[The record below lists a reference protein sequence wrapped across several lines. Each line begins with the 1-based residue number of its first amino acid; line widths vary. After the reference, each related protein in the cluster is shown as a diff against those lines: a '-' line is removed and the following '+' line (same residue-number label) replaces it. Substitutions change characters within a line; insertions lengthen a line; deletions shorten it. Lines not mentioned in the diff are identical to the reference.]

1 MRGETHRP
9 DAPSP
14 IAFETD
20 ARPRAPC
27 IARAP
32 DSAARYHPRRA
43 RRVPPTAPRDASHAF
58 FFENADVTP
67 DIGPPVDIRAPS
79 PPASPLH
86 RRTPL
91 PSPISPDPTLQ
102 PRRWTATPNTSTAS
116 ARRATRLFWSARLAR
131 LARRPDPPGRTP
143 TPPTTTTTSSSPTRR
158 SPAWAPRA
166 PTTAVFESTR
176 RGTITSA
183 TRTPPRAPAW
193 PPRGMATA
201 RAGALDE
208 LAAEDAYAAAL
219 EEEAAR
225 RAMDDELDGAY
236 HAAETASPGMMAR
249 VAAPEDRP
257 RPGAFPGH
265 LPDAGRDGPR
275 VARRPPRKSFAMSGA
290 DPVEYAFD
298 PRAAAEAAAAEAKRE
313 AFRAELDEQMRVKR
327 EMDDARRS
335 GSRPRRRAP
344 GAAPP
349 ASAAEE
355 NTYYDPGWGADL
367 VAMGRAGVGDHV
379 THRDVMH
386 GVPRRGVTSINDDY
400 ASPQRRAGGGP
411 SSFYLGGDAFSDASL
426 ARGGDG
432 VSFDPLRASPG
443 ANQISQA
450 ELARRQLVA
459 DLDEQVRQKR
469 EEKRLREL
477 REELEDAKV
486 ERRIQ
491 EVIEQERR
499 EREMKERLLIEEGG
513 AKGGDGNVGNSPRAR
528 LEDDR
533 DEDERGED
541 DRGEGAGE
549 GAAKPISAA
558 SLPDDHDA
566 LTPQRQLVRSPDV
579 AARRPPAD
587 VHREDAHAR
596 RLGFGDGAETEP
608 GAGAA
613 ALSVAEGNRPRLR
626 RRFARRATH
635 LTARALPWTAKSRGS
650 RHNSRRAM
658 PNSTPRRRKPRARA
672 RTGPRRTR
680 ARSRATAASH
690 SRRDGRRGASASPRL
705 ASPRSTSI
713 ATSSTISATDT
724 PRRSPRTGA
733 SRGRGSTVVQ
743 GDGHFVLR
751 RGFRFRSRGR
761 AHRRRTIARRVG
773 PRTRTQGVHRASGR
787 TS

>member
-1 MRGETHRP
+1 
-9 DAPSP
+9 
-14 IAFETD
+14 
-20 ARPRAPC
+20 
-27 IARAP
+27 
-32 DSAARYHPRRA
+32 
-43 RRVPPTAPRDASHAF
+43 
-58 FFENADVTP
+58 
-67 DIGPPVDIRAPS
+67 
-79 PPASPLH
+79 
-86 RRTPL
+86 
-91 PSPISPDPTLQ
+91 
-102 PRRWTATPNTSTAS
+102 
-116 ARRATRLFWSARLAR
+116 
-131 LARRPDPPGRTP
+131 
-143 TPPTTTTTSSSPTRR
+143 
-158 SPAWAPRA
+158 
-166 PTTAVFESTR
+166 
-176 RGTITSA
+176 
-183 TRTPPRAPAW
+183 
-193 PPRGMATA
+193 
-201 RAGALDE
+201 
-208 LAAEDAYAAAL
+208 
-219 EEEAAR
+219 
-225 RAMDDELDGAY
+225 
-236 HAAETASPGMMAR
+236 
-249 VAAPEDRP
+249 
-257 RPGAFPGH
+257 
-265 LPDAGRDGPR
+265 
-275 VARRPPRKSFAMSGA
+275 MSGA

-443 ANQISQA
+443 ANQMSQA

-533 DEDERGED
+533 DEDDRGED

-608 GAGAA
+608 GVGAA
-613 ALSVAEGNRPRLR
+613 LCPSRRGETVHAFVGVSRAERHTSPREHSLDR
-626 RRFARRATH
+626 KIARLQAQLEARDAE
-635 LTARALPWTAKSRGS
+635 LDAAKEEAARARANGTSPNASAIS
-650 RHNSRRAM
+650 SNSCIAFETRW
-658 PNSTPRRRKPRARA
+658 PPRAR
-672 RTGPRRTR
+672 RRRRVSRRR
-680 ARSRATAASH
+680 ARPRSRH
-690 SRRDGRRGASASPRL
+690 RRQSRRWTRRGV
-705 ASPRSTSI
+705 
-713 ATSSTISATDT
+713 
-724 PRRSPRTGA
+724 RRERGA

-743 GDGHFVLR
+743 GDGHSHPSSWI
-751 RGFRFRSRGR
+751 RFRSRGR

-773 PRTRTQGVHRASGR
+773 PRTRSQGVHRASGR
-787 TS
+787 TSEQGSWAGRAARRGVAEETGAGDGGGAEASGETRGSRRGREAHEGKQRRGGGEARVGGEPTQETGKQVDVNTHTIARRGQKKTRDGDETSSTSSTGELDETRATTACSSEMTDRPCGPDRSAEKANDES

>member
-1 MRGETHRP
+1 MDRNTEHLHR
-9 DAPSP
+9 
-14 IAFETD
+14 E
-20 ARPRAPC
+20 R
-27 IARAP
+27 
-32 DSAARYHPRRA
+32 AARDEA
-43 RRVPPTAPRDASHAF
+43 LL
-58 FFENADVTP
+58 E
-67 DIGPPVDIRAPS
+67 
-79 PPASPLH
+79 
-86 RRTPL
+86 
-91 PSPISPDPTLQ
+91 
-102 PRRWTATPNTSTAS
+102 
-116 ARRATRLFWSARLAR
+116 RATRAPRGTEPPRSPGAYPNAADDHHHVVLTHAQVPGLGASSPDDGGLRKYPSWDDNIGDPDAIAGPGLA
-131 LARRPDPPGRTP
+131 PPGM
-143 TPPTTTTTSSSPTRR
+143 
-158 SPAWAPRA
+158 A
-166 PTTAVFESTR
+166 TA
-176 RGTITSA
+176 
-183 TRTPPRAPAW
+183 
-193 PPRGMATA
+193 ATA

-225 RAMDDELDGAY
+225 RAIDDELEGAY

-249 VAAPEDRP
+249 VAAPEDFP

-275 VARRPPRKSFAMSGA
+275 LARRPPRKSFAMSGA

-298 PRAAAEAAAAEAKRE
+298 PRAAAEAAAAEAKRS

-335 GSRPRRRAP
+335 GNRPRRRAP
-344 GAAPP
+344 EGGTSGGGPKAL
-349 ASAAEE
+349 AAEE

-379 THRDVMH
+379 IHRDVMH
-386 GVPRRGVTSINDDY
+386 GVPRRGVTSIDDDY

-443 ANQISQA
+443 ANQMSQA

-533 DEDERGED
+533 DEDDRGED

-613 ALSVAEGNRPRLR
+613 ALSVAEGKPSTPSSAFRAPSDTPHRASTPLDRKIARLQAQLE
-626 RRFARRATH
+626 ARDAE
-635 LTARALPWTAKSRGS
+635 LDAAKEEAARA
-650 RHNSRRAM
+650 
-658 PNSTPRRRKPRARA
+658 ARERDLA
-672 RTGPRRTR
+672 ERERDLEQQLHRIRDEMAAAGRVGV
-680 ARSRATAASH
+680 AAS
-690 SRRDGRRGASASPRL
+690 RVAALDLDRDIVDNL
-705 ASPRSTSI
+705 
-713 ATSSTISATDT
+713 
-724 PRRSPRTGA
+724 
-733 SRGRGSTVVQ
+733 
-743 GDGHFVLR
+743 GDGHAAAFAANGAHRADGVRRSFKGTDISSFVVDS
-751 RGFRFRSRGR
+751 GFVRVDAPIGGERSRDELDHELVPKGYTVRPEELQNKVPGR
-761 AHRRRTIARRVG
+761 GAPRVAGLQRRQARVMEEERRRAGKHADRDAGARRMKENRDAAAARPAWG
-773 PRTRTQGVHRASGR
+773 ANRPKRPGNRWM
-787 TS
+787 

>member
-1 MRGETHRP
+1 M
-9 DAPSP
+9 
-14 IAFETD
+14 
-20 ARPRAPC
+20 
-27 IARAP
+27 
-32 DSAARYHPRRA
+32 
-43 RRVPPTAPRDASHAF
+43 
-58 FFENADVTP
+58 
-67 DIGPPVDIRAPS
+67 
-79 PPASPLH
+79 
-86 RRTPL
+86 
-91 PSPISPDPTLQ
+91 
-102 PRRWTATPNTSTAS
+102 
-116 ARRATRLFWSARLAR
+116 RLFWSARRAR
-131 LARRPDPPGRTP
+131 LARRPDPPARTP

-158 SPAWAPRA
+158 SPVWAPRA

-193 PPRGMATA
+193 PPATAATA
-201 RAGALDE
+201 RLGVLDE

-225 RAMDDELDGAY
+225 RAIDDELEGAY

-249 VAAPEDRP
+249 VAAPEDVP

-265 LPDAGRDGPR
+265 LPDAGIGTTRG
-275 VARRPPRKSFAMSGA
+275 ARPRPPRKSFAMSGA

-443 ANQISQA
+443 ANQMSQA

-533 DEDERGED
+533 DEDDRGED

-608 GAGAA
+608 GVGAA
-613 ALSVAEGNRPRLR
+613 ALSVAEGKPSTPSSAFRAPSDTPHRASTPLDRKIARLQAQLE
-626 RRFARRATH
+626 ARDAE
-635 LTARALPWTAKSRGS
+635 LDAAKEEAARA
-650 RHNSRRAM
+650 
-658 PNSTPRRRKPRARA
+658 ARERDLA
-672 RTGPRRTR
+672 ERERDLEQQLHRIRDEMAAAGRVGV
-680 ARSRATAASH
+680 AAS
-690 SRRDGRRGASASPRL
+690 RVAALDLDRDIVDNL
-705 ASPRSTSI
+705 
-713 ATSSTISATDT
+713 
-724 PRRSPRTGA
+724 
-733 SRGRGSTVVQ
+733 
-743 GDGHFVLR
+743 GDGHAAAFAANGAHRADGVRRSFKGTDISSFVVDS
-751 RGFRFRSRGR
+751 GFVRVDAPIGGERSRDELDHELVPKGYTVRPEELQNKVPGR
-761 AHRRRTIARRVG
+761 GAPRVAGLQRRQARVMEEERRRAGKHADRDAGARRMKENRDAAAARPAWG
-773 PRTRTQGVHRASGR
+773 ANRPKRPGNRWM
-787 TS
+787 

>member
-1 MRGETHRP
+1 M
-9 DAPSP
+9 
-14 IAFETD
+14 
-20 ARPRAPC
+20 
-27 IARAP
+27 
-32 DSAARYHPRRA
+32 
-43 RRVPPTAPRDASHAF
+43 
-58 FFENADVTP
+58 
-67 DIGPPVDIRAPS
+67 
-79 PPASPLH
+79 
-86 RRTPL
+86 
-91 PSPISPDPTLQ
+91 
-102 PRRWTATPNTSTAS
+102 
-116 ARRATRLFWSARLAR
+116 
-131 LARRPDPPGRTP
+131 
-143 TPPTTTTTSSSPTRR
+143 
-158 SPAWAPRA
+158 
-166 PTTAVFESTR
+166 
-176 RGTITSA
+176 
-183 TRTPPRAPAW
+183 
-193 PPRGMATA
+193 
-201 RAGALDE
+201 LDE
-208 LAAEDAYAAAL
+208 LAAEDARAAAL

-225 RAMDDELDGAY
+225 RAIDDELEGAY

-249 VAAPEDRP
+249 VAAPEDVP

-265 LPDAGRDGPR
+265 LPDAGIGTTRGARPRPPSKILRHVRRGPRGVRVRPARGGRSGGGGGEARGVPRRARRTDARQARDG
-275 VARRPPRKSFAMSGA
+275 
-290 DPVEYAFD
+290 
-298 PRAAAEAAAAEAKRE
+298 
-313 AFRAELDEQMRVKR
+313 
-327 EMDDARRS
+327 
-335 GSRPRRRAP
+335 RRATIRKPPPTSRP

-443 ANQISQA
+443 ANQMSQA

-533 DEDERGED
+533 DEDDRGED

-608 GAGAA
+608 GVGAA
-613 ALSVAEGNRPRLR
+613 ALSVAEGKPSTPSSAFRAPSDTPHRASTPLDRKIARLQAQLE
-626 RRFARRATH
+626 ARDAE
-635 LTARALPWTAKSRGS
+635 LDAAKEEAARAARERDLAERERDLEQQLHRIRDEMAAAGRVGVAASRVAALDLDRDIVDNLGDGHAAAFAANG
-650 RHNSRRAM
+650 RI
-658 PNSTPRRRKPRARA
+658 A
-672 RTGPRRTR
+672 RTGF
-680 ARSRATAASH
+680 
-690 SRRDGRRGASASPRL
+690 DG
-705 ASPRSTSI
+705 
-713 ATSSTISATDT
+713 
-724 PRRSPRTGA
+724 
-733 SRGRGSTVVQ
+733 
-743 GDGHFVLR
+743 
-751 RGFRFRSRGR
+751 RSRGR
-761 AHRRRTIARRVG
+761 TFHPSSWIPVSFAWTRPSAANDRATSWTTNSFPRGTPCVRKNFRTRFLGGARR
-773 PRTRTQGVHRASGR
+773 ASRGCR
-787 TS
+787 GDRRG